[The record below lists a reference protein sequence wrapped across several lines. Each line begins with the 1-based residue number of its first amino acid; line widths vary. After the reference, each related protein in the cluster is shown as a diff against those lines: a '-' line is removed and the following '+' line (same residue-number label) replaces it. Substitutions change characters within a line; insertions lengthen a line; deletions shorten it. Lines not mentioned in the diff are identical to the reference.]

1 MPTIS
6 LDATYRVG
14 DNLSGVGIYSREI
27 LDGLARIHPEARFLH
42 CYRPHRFAQGR
53 RVRNPVNV
61 SRRLL
66 LPPLLL
72 PQGDLFHG
80 LNQRL
85 PTGRLK
91 KAVST
96 FHDLFVMS
104 GDYST
109 PEFRARFTAQARD
122 AAARSDLVIAVSRF
136 TAGQVTDL
144 LGVPAD
150 RVRVVH
156 HGVRFPAQPSE
167 APRLPAILH
176 VGAVQ
181 RRKNIVR
188 LIPAFER
195 AAPSDWRLVL
205 AGSFG
210 YESAAI
216 LACIQASPARS
227 RIEITGWVDDA
238 RLSALYRECAF
249 LAFPSL
255 DEGFGIPVLE
265 AMAQGLPVLASN
277 VAALPEVCGG
287 AALVVDPLSEDEIA
301 DGIRRMIEQNGLREQ
316 LAALGRERASSFTW
330 DTAASQT
337 WAAYKEIL

>member
-1 MPTIS
+1 MATIS
-6 LDATYRVG
+6 LDATYSVG

-27 LDGLARIHPEARFLH
+27 LDGLARTHPETRFLH
-42 CYRPHRFAQGR
+42 CYRPHRFFQGGP
-53 RVRNPVNV
+53 VRNPANV

-66 LPPLLL
+66 LPPCLL

-85 PTGRLK
+85 PSGRLK
-91 KAVST
+91 KAAST

-136 TAGQVTDL
+136 TAGQVIDL
-144 LGVPAD
+144 LGVPAN

-167 APRLPAILH
+167 TPRRPAILH
-176 VGAVQ
+176 VGAIQ

-188 LIPAFER
+188 LVSAFER
-195 AAPSDWRLVL
+195 AAPADWRLVL

-210 YESAAI
+210 YEAEAI
-216 LACIQASPARS
+216 LARINASPARS
-227 RIEITGWVDDA
+227 RIDMTGWVDDT
-238 RLSALYRECAF
+238 RLSALYRECAL

-255 DEGFGIPVLE
+255 DEGFGIPALE

-277 VAALPEVCGG
+277 AAALPEVCGG
-287 AALVVDPLSEDEIA
+287 AALLVNPLDEDEIA
-301 DGIRRMIEQNGLREQ
+301 EGIRRMIEEPGLREQ
-316 LAALGRERASSFTW
+316 LAAEGRQRAGSFTW
-330 DTAASQT
+330 DRAAAQT
-337 WAAYKEIL
+337 WAAYEEIL